1 MNKKNKLVLAFT
13 VVIYVLSAYGAY
25 TVYSKSKEL
34 GKLPEPQHSFFTA
47 QCSSAGFDIEVCA
60 CVEDKIYML
69 ESKDMQRAIFLAVE
83 ACNKK

>member
-1 MNKKNKLVLAFT
+1 MNKKNKLVLVFT
-13 VVIYVLSAYGAY
+13 ATVYVLSVYGAY

-47 QCSSAGFDIEVCA
+47 ECSSVGFDIKTCA
-60 CVEDKIYML
+60 CIEDKIHML
-69 ESKDMQRAIFLAVE
+69 ENEDIQRAMFLAIN